1 VVLVGDGHYDP
12 KNYSGYGRVSYMP
25 PYLAF
30 ADPWIGETA
39 ADNRYVTVVGGDN
52 FPDLMLGRLAVNSSA
67 EASAFVNK
75 IVAYEQSPVWGD
87 WRRQVLAVADNA
99 DSGGDFALMSDN
111 LLGDYLPASYQA
123 TKVHYGVTHTTAASA
138 RAAILAGINAGKL
151 IVNYIG
157 HGAAIAW
164 ADEGLFLATDVAGLT
179 NGGKLPVVLAM
190 TCYDGYYQYPFL
202 PADGWDA
209 TAEVVTRADGKGA
222 VASWS
227 PTGLGVYS
235 GHDYLDRGF
244 FEARF
249 QDARR
254 TLGEATAAGKMNLW
268 ATGSNLDLLDTYL
281 LFGDPALRL
290 GMSADLDADCDVDIV
305 DVMLVASHWNA
316 RVGNPQY
323 DGRYDLDGDGD
334 VDIVDIMLVAS
345 QWNTHC

>member
-39 ADNRYVTVVGGDN
+39 ADNRYVTVVGGDT

-99 DSGGDFALMSDN
+99 DSGGDFALMSNN
-111 LLGDYLPASYQA
+111 LLADYLPAAYQA

-157 HGAAIAW
+157 HGAATAW
-164 ADEGLFLATDVAGLT
+164 ADEGLFEAPDVAGLT

-190 TCYDGYYQYPFL
+190 TCYDGYYQYPYPTAVEL
-202 PADGWDA
+202 LWLDA
-209 TAEVVTRADGKGA
+209 TGQAGYIELGWETASEVDNLGFNLCRAIQTDGPMTKINAELIPSLVAPGSSDGA
-222 VASWS
+222 V
-227 PTGLGVYS
+227 YS
-235 GHDYLDRGF
+235 FRDRGAKRDRTYYYWL
-244 FEARF
+244 EVADIYGHAEL
-249 QDARR
+249 QGPLSARR
-254 TLGEATAAGKMNLW
+254 VK
-268 ATGSNLDLLDTYL
+268 
-281 LFGDPALRL
+281 
-290 GMSADLDADCDVDIV
+290 
-305 DVMLVASHWNA
+305 
-316 RVGNPQY
+316 
-323 DGRYDLDGDGD
+323 
-334 VDIVDIMLVAS
+334 
-345 QWNTHC
+345 